1 MGGQSLFP
9 RVHRFFV
16 SPSVDRGT
24 PGRFTLSESDSHHAA
39 RVLRLAPGDPVELLD
54 GAGRVY
60 AGRLATV
67 EKRAATVTV
76 VANRSVPAPPAV
88 VLAPAL
94 LKGKA
99 MDWLVQKA
107 TELGAAALHPLSLAR
122 CVAQVSADEAAGK
135 VEDWAATAR
144 EACKQCG
151 NPWLPRIHAPQSLAQ
166 FLAVRPAG
174 LLIVASLGPGVRS
187 PRALVAAARA
197 AAGPAR
203 APLPAATLVLGPEGD
218 FTADEEASLREA
230 GALPMT
236 LGPLVLR
243 AETAALAGLAVLQQE
258 LSGAAV

>member
-1 MGGQSLFP
+1 M
-9 RVHRFFV
+9 HRFFV
-16 SPSVDRGT
+16 SPSADRAT
-24 PGRFTLSESDSHHAA
+24 PERFTLSASESHHAA
-39 RVLRLAPGDPVELLD
+39 RVLRLAPGDAVELLD

-76 VANRSVPAPPAV
+76 VAQRSVPAPPAV

-107 TELGAAALHPLSLAR
+107 TELGAAALHPLSLER
-122 CVAQVSADEAAGK
+122 CVAQVTAEEAAGK
-135 VEDWAATAR
+135 VEDWTATAR

-151 NPWLPRIHAPQSLAQ
+151 NPWLPRIHAPQTLAQ
-166 FLAVRPAG
+166 FLAARPAG
-174 LLIVASLGPGVRS
+174 VLIVASLGPGVRG
-187 PRALVAAARA
+187 PRALIEATPGPVRA
-197 AAGPAR
+197 AI
-203 APLPAATLVLGPEGD
+203 LVLGPEGD
-218 FTADEEASLREA
+218 FTADEEAALRAA

-258 LSGAAV
+258 LGGAAV